1 MRRRNEVVIAYVPR
15 YPHQDHFSTQMYKT
29 LCALIASLKPRRRA
43 QLLFLLGL
51 MLVGALAEVLTLGAL
66 IPFLAIL
73 ADPVQALQRPLVVR
87 VVASLGL
94 SDAGDIRWQITLL
107 FACTAVAAGVV
118 RFVLIYAIAKL
129 NFGIGHELGA
139 EVYRRTLYQPYEVH
153 IARNSS
159 EIMGGINKVDII
171 VFLVFSLLNAGS
183 AIIIAFFII
192 TALVLIDPLV
202 ATAALLGF
210 GSIYATV
217 FVFTSKRLSCNS
229 ELINA
234 AYNTRVQSMQEG
246 LGGIRDVLLDHTQPV
261 FARRF
266 NQIDWP
272 LRQAQA
278 SNNII
283 GPSPRFAVEALGMVL
298 IALLGYYVSSSGGG
312 VAAAIPT
319 LGVLALG
326 SQRLMPL
333 LQQTYQGWVYVA
345 GNRQVL
351 IDVVALLQQA
361 VSQETQ
367 GQVAPLPF
375 EQEIRLEKVSFRYQP
390 ELPLLLHQLNLSIPK
405 GARVGFIGIT
415 GSGKSTT
422 MDLLMG
428 LLKPS
433 EGQLL
438 IDGKPLTETTRLA
451 WQRNVGHVPQTIYL
465 ADASFAENIAFGILA
480 ELIDLERVRHAA
492 QQAQI
497 SQFIEATPEGYAT
510 MVGERGVRL
519 SGGQRQRIGIA
530 RALYKQAKVLVFD
543 EATSALDNETEQAV
557 MQAIEG
563 LSKDLT
569 LLIIA
574 HRLTTLKNCTQIV
587 ELSEGGIKLAGTY
600 QDILN
605 QTA

>member
-1 MRRRNEVVIAYVPR
+1 MNP
-15 YPHQDHFSTQMYKT
+15 PLFKT
-29 LCALIASLKPRRRA
+29 LRALIASLPPRRRT
-43 QLLFLLGL
+43 QLLLLLGL
-51 MLVGALAEVLTLGAL
+51 MLVGAVAELLSLGA
-66 IPFLAIL
+66 IVPFLAIL
-73 ADPVQALQRPLVVR
+73 SDPVQALQRPLVAK
-87 VVASLGL
+87 VVATLGL
-94 SDAGDIRWQITLL
+94 SDAEDIRWQFTLL
-107 FACTAVAAGVV
+107 FASTAVAAGVV
-118 RFVLIYAIAKL
+118 RFVLIYSIAKV

-153 IARNSS
+153 VARNSS

-183 AIIIAFFII
+183 AILMALFII

-217 FVFTSKRLSCNS
+217 FVFTSKRLDSNS
-229 ELINA
+229 EVINA

-298 IALLGYYVSSSGGG
+298 IALLGYYMTTSGGG

-319 LGVLALG
+319 LGALALG
-326 SQRLMPL
+326 AQRLMPL

-361 VSQETQ
+361 VARETQ
-367 GQVAPLPF
+367 AQVAPLPF
-375 EQEIRLEKVSFRYQP
+375 EREIRLEKVSFRYQP
-390 ELPLLLHQLNLSIPK
+390 ELPLLLHQFDLRIPK

-415 GSGKSTT
+415 GSGKSTA

-428 LLKPS
+428 LLQPS
-433 EGQLL
+433 TGQILV
-438 IDGKPLTETTRLA
+438 DSMPLTGTTRLA

-465 ADASFAENIAFGILA
+465 ADASFADNIAFGVPA
-480 ELIDLERVRHAA
+480 EQIDLERVRHAA

-497 SQFIEATPEGYAT
+497 AQFIEATPAGYAA

-569 LLIIA
+569 LLIVA
-574 HRLTTLKNCTQIV
+574 HRLTTLRNCTQIV
-587 ELSEGGIKLAGTY
+587 ELGECGIKRAGTY